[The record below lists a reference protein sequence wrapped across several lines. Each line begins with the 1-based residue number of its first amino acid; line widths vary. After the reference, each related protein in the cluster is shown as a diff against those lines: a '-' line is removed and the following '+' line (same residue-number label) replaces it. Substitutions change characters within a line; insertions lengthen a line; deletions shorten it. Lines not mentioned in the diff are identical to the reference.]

1 MISIIKPISAV
12 CYMQVVA
19 TVAHACG
26 ELRHRPTEALLDSLE
41 QHAVRCSEDYRCA
54 DWSALLQAFSRLQA
68 RPKHLYTALLQEV
81 GPTCRSIYMAAQ

>member
-1 MISIIKPISAV
+1 ML

-26 ELRHRPTEALLDSLE
+26 ELRHRPTAALLDSLE

-68 RPKHLYTALLQEV
+68 QPKHLYSALLQEV
-81 GPTCRSIYMAAQ
+81 GFICRSALAALWTASARRG